1 MFPESIK
8 VAKVVPTF
16 KSGSSQDIN
25 NYRPISLLS
34 VFSKIIEKIVH
45 QGVHPFLQENYIIY
59 KSQYGFQKNKSTI
72 HSLIQI
78 VEKIRNAIEN
88 KIYGCGIFIDLKKAF
103 DTVNHT
109 ILLNKLEH
117 YGIQGCG
124 LKWFTPYL
132 SNRSQYVSIN
142 NTTSDTKHI
151 TCGVPE
157 GSALGPLLFLL
168 YINDLPNISN
178 QLHFF
183 YLQMIQIFIL
193 KQTI

>member
-45 QGVHPFLQENYIIY
+45 QRFYIFLQEDDIIY
-59 KSQYGFQKNKSTI
+59 IAHYDFQKNKSTI
-72 HSLIQI
+72 HSFIQI
-78 VEKIRNAIEN
+78 IEKIRNAIEN
-88 KIYGCGIFIDLKKAF
+88 KMYGCGIFIGLKKAF

-109 ILLNKLEH
+109 IVLNKLEH
-117 YGIQGCG
+117 YSIRGSG
-124 LKWFTPYL
+124 LKWFTSYL
-132 SNRSQYVSIN
+132 SNRFQYVSIN

-151 TCGVPE
+151 ICGVPQ
-157 GSALGPLLFLL
+157 G
-168 YINDLPNISN
+168 
-178 QLHFF
+178 
-183 YLQMIQIFIL
+183 
-193 KQTI
+193 